1 MDEWGLPVFWV
12 WTYIVL
18 CVMDLS
24 QTRVPECVGPGS
36 QPDIDKSTILA
47 YQTDLNAIHQFHD
60 ILM

>member
-1 MDEWGLPVFWV
+1 M
-12 WTYIVL
+12 L